1 MTRKFY
7 YHPDRFVEVGTAL
20 LLGRLVATSEQLVA
34 DYYMPLEDSKGN
46 QVMGWW
52 VDCFEP
58 EDFFLIRATLLTAP
72 VAVDFPKMVENNGR
86 LIFGG

>member
-20 LLGRLVATSEQLVA
+20 IMGTLVATSEQLVA
-34 DYYMPLEDSKGN
+34 DNYMPLEDSKGKP
-46 QVMGWW
+46 VMGWW

-58 EDFFLIRATLLTAP
+58 QDFFITQLTIPLDAE
-72 VAVDFPKMVENNGR
+72 FPKMVESNGR
-86 LIFGG
+86 LLFGG